1 MLSFGGWSAREI
13 PRVEAGLPTPWVGLK
28 ERIYWY
34 SYQVWF
40 IALALKLLR
49 EPSGTREIA

>member
-1 MLSFGGWSAREI
+1 MLAFGGWSAREI